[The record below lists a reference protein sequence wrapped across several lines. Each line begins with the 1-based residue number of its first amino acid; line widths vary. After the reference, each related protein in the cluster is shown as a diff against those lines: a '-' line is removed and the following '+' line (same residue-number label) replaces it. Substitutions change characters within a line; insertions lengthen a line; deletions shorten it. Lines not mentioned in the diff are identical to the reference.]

1 MITRVDA
8 GARAAG
14 AASLLDGARIVS
26 ADEVRRAIAFGL
38 EEHESGIDESLGDV
52 RLRPHQRVAAARLAS
67 LIDAHGGALL
77 AEPVGV
83 GKTFTALAVAARAG
97 LPIVVVAPAALR
109 AMWHESLA
117 CCHLAG
123 TVVSHEALSRGL
135 RLPPDQRFLI
145 IDEAHRARSPGT
157 RRYAALAELCRGSRA
172 LLLSA
177 TPIQNA
183 QADLAAELALYLGR
197 AAWAMSMD
205 DLARHVV
212 RGTAH
217 ELRWLPALHG
227 PHRIVLPRSEDC
239 LDQLLALPPPVPAR
253 NESVVAALLVYGLV
267 HQWTSSRAAL
277 SAALARRRARGLA
290 LASAVGAGRMP
301 TRGELAAWTHESGAV
316 QLAFPELVSSD
327 AHDNADIDAQA
338 LLVALDR
345 HDAAVR
351 ALADRLRRS
360 PDPDIARADALRRIR
375 AAHPGERVIA
385 FCQYAETVAVL
396 RTHLL
401 RDAGVAALTASSARI
416 ASGRVSR
423 DRVVAQ
429 FTPPHGDAP
438 PRARLREID
447 YIGLLITTDL
457 LSEGLNL
464 QEASV
469 VVHLDYPWNPARLEQ
484 RVGRVRRLGSRHDV
498 VTVYTIAPPAS
509 AERMIGIERRL
520 REKLCVARRAIGLAG
535 QILPSLLGGDE
546 PAPSEHTPSVAERA
560 STVAR
565 LVRRWRVP
573 GDGRRADLEETL
585 IGAAESPCSGFIALV
600 RDDRG
605 THIVGDAG
613 AGIDLTIPT
622 IERLLGVASGPD
634 RPVDQMRAAGALS
647 ALDRWFASRRGAAT
661 IDLHAALTA
670 RARRAALDR
679 IAQSLGRAP
688 RHQRARLAPLADAAR
703 AAATAPLGEGAER
716 VLDTL
721 VSAQLPD
728 EAWLRTIATFGE
740 LNARPSA
747 ANAKPMAR
755 RVVALLLLG
764 PPDG

>member
-1 MITRVDA
+1 MTHADA
-8 GARAAG
+8 HTGTTDGIAR
-14 AASLLDGARIVS
+14 LDGVRVVA
-26 ADEVRRAIAFGL
+26 ADAVRRAIAFGL
-38 EEHESGIDESLGDV
+38 DERNASVDEVLGDV

-83 GKTFTALAVAARAG
+83 GKTFTALAVAAHAG
-97 LPIVVVAPAALR
+97 LPIVVAAPAALR
-109 AMWHESLA
+109 AMWLESLA
-117 CCHLAG
+117 RCDVAA
-123 TVVSHEALSRGL
+123 TVGSHEALSRGL
-135 RLPPDQRFLI
+135 RLSEEQRFLI
-145 IDEAHRARSPGT
+145 VDEAHRARSPST
-157 RRYAALAELCRGSRA
+157 RRYAALAELCRRSRA

-197 AAWAMSMD
+197 AARSPMLS
-205 DLARHVV
+205 
-212 RGTAH
+212 
-217 ELRWLPALHG
+217 G
-227 PHRIVLPRSEDC
+227 PHRVALPTADDC
-239 LDQLLALPPPVPAR
+239 LDQLLALPPPVPAKH
-253 NESVVAALLVYGLV
+253 ESVVAALLVYGLV
-267 HQWTSSRAAL
+267 HQWTSSQAAL

-290 LASAVGAGRMP
+290 LASAVDVGRMP
-301 TRGELAAWTHESGAV
+301 TRAELAAWTHESGAV
-316 QLAFPELVSSD
+316 QLAFPELVSSA
-327 AHDNADIDAQA
+327 AHDDDDIDAQT

-351 ALADRLRRS
+351 ALAERLRQF
-360 PDPDIARADALRRIR
+360 PNADLERANALRRIR
-375 AAHPGERVIA
+375 AAHPNERIIA

-396 RTHLL
+396 RHHLL
-401 RDAGVAALTASSARI
+401 RDAGVASLTANGARI

-423 DRVVAQ
+423 DSVIAQ
-429 FTPPHGDAP
+429 FTPRHDDTQPHS
-438 PRARLREID
+438 RARCID
-447 YIGLLITTDL
+447 RIDLLVTTDL

-498 VTVYTIAPPAS
+498 VTVYAIAPPAS

-546 PAPSEHTPSVAERA
+546 PTPSERTPSFAERT

-565 LVRRWRVP
+565 LVRRWRKP
-573 GDGRRADLEETL
+573 DDARGIDSRETL
-585 IGAAESPCSGFIALV
+585 IAAADSPHSGFIALV
-600 RDDRG
+600 RDESETR
-605 THIVGDAG
+605 IVGDAG
-613 AGIDLTIPT
+613 RGLDLSLPT
-622 IERLLGVASGPD
+622 IERLVDAAGGSD
-634 RPVDQMRAAGALS
+634 RPVDPTRAVCALS
-647 ALDRWFASRRGAAT
+647 ALDRWFATRRGAAT

-670 RARRAALDR
+670 RARRAALER
-679 IAQSLGRAP
+679 IAQSLARAP
-688 RHQRARLAPLADAAR
+688 RHQRARLAPLAEAAR
-703 AAATAPLGEGAER
+703 AAATAALGEGAER

-740 LNARPSA
+740 LNARPNVSA
-747 ANAKPMAR
+747 AHAITPR
-755 RVVALLLLG
+755 IIALLLLVSG
-764 PPDG
+764 